1 MQKTKVLTKKL
12 IDQILK
18 KPPQEQGPYESFT
31 EIEDEAAIYLSKKV
45 KVSPSLY
52 LSGLTSLS
60 DVAATAFG
68 KFDSCAQPNMF
79 LILDGIKT
87 ISDKGLKSLA
97 KFAGSISLNGLEA
110 LSDAGAEALASHQ
123 GGRLR
128 LNGLKSLTETA
139 AKALAGYY
147 KGKYSGE
154 FLSLGGLADA
164 NDGVL
169 KELVKYKGYLG
180 LAGLKI
186 ISDSGAKI
194 LAEHRGPHLYLDGL
208 KTLSEAAAKAL
219 AGYKGFNNAAY
230 NTKGKISLGKEAAKK
245 LLKQK
250 GGEDVLDQD
259 E

>member
-1 MQKTKVLTKKL
+1 MGKTKVLTKKL

-18 KPPQEQGPYESFT
+18 SPDQYDHPYDSFT
-31 EIEDEAAIYLSKKV
+31 AIEDEAAIHLSKKV
-45 KVSPSLY
+45 KACPSLY

-68 KFDSCAQPNMF
+68 KFDCCAQPNMF

-147 KGKYSGE
+147 KGKYSGA
-154 FLSLGGLADA
+154 FLSLGGLVEAS
-164 NDGVL
+164 DGVL
-169 KELVKYKGYLG
+169 KELVKYKGNLG
-180 LAGLKI
+180 LAGLKKL
-186 ISDSGAKI
+186 SDSGAKI
-194 LAEHRGPHLYLDGL
+194 LAEHRGSHLYLDGL
-208 KTLSEAAAKAL
+208 KTLSDAAAKAL
-219 AGYKGFNNAAY
+219 AGYNGINPLDK
-230 NTKGKISLGKEAAKK
+230 TRGKISLGKEAAKV

-250 GGEDVLDQD
+250 GGDDVLDQD